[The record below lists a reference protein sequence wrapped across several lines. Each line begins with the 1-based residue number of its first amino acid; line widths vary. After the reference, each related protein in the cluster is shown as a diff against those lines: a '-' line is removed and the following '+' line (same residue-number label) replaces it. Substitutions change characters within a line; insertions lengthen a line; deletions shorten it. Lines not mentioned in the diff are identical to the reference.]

1 MLDKSSLCSLAVGVD
16 GFHHPSSAVPGS
28 EGKVRRRP
36 MHFSSIHDKPNR
48 FKKSLLQQKKKQR
61 KKNQIL
67 FLLAFFVVRSSRL
80 VLLFDRGGKNR
91 PTSTVVPT
99 QIDPI

>member
-48 FKKSLLQQKKKQR
+48 FKKSLLQQKKNKE
-61 KKNQIL
+61 KKIR
-67 FLLAFFVVRSSRL
+67 FFFFSLSSSFDL
-80 VLLFDRGGKNR
+80 VD
-91 PTSTVVPT
+91 
-99 QIDPI
+99 